1 MSCAGK
7 EKKNWPDMTRPI
19 YESKA
24 DRQREL
30 SVAEIIAPILRSRLI
45 RTRNLSSVD
54 YVVQDLDGAATGLM
68 EIKVRKYTP
77 EQLDAMGGFFLS
89 EAKLLVIHK
98 MARNL
103 KMDFHLVVETP
114 ICLLHL
120 CFPDGKPWPRL
131 ERTFGGRFDR
141 NDSKD
146 KEILCLFPT
155 MMFTR
160 INYDNA
166 TLPAGSP

>member
-1 MSCAGK
+1 
-7 EKKNWPDMTRPI
+7 MTRPI
-19 YESKA
+19 YESEA

-30 SVAEIIAPILRSRLI
+30 SVAEIMAPILRSRLI
-45 RTRNLSSVD
+45 RTRNLSAVD
-54 YVVQDLDGAATGLM
+54 YVVQNLDGAATGLM

-89 EAKLLVIHK
+89 EAKLLAIHRIAK
-98 MARNL
+98 NL

-120 CFPDGKPWPRL
+120 CFQDDKSWPRL

-141 NDSKD
+141 GDSKD
-146 KEILCLFPT
+146 AETLCLFPT
-155 MMFTR
+155 TMFTR
-160 INYDNA
+160 ISYDIEIVSA
-166 TLPAGSP
+166 RSP